1 MFKLPKK
8 YQVKERISSIN
19 RPDPRIVG
27 ISNINNR
34 SKKSVN
40 KQRNGK

>member
-8 YQVKERISSIN
+8 YKVKDRVSSIN
-19 RPDPRIVG
+19 RPNPRIVG

-34 SKKSVN
+34 SKKSVS
-40 KQRNGK
+40 NGKRGI

>member
-34 SKKSVN
+34 SKKSVS
-40 KQRNGK
+40 NGKRDI